1 LTPLSELAAV
11 FLRLGATAFG
21 GPPAHIALMERELV
35 ERRRWLT
42 REQFLDYLGVIN
54 LLPGPNST
62 EMALYVGRERA
73 GVAGLLVAGTCFL
86 LPSAVMVCA
95 LAWAYVRFGA
105 MPAAVDLLYGSKPV
119 IIALIA
125 HALWTLGR
133 TAIKSPLLAAIGVA
147 AVVAGLAGV
156 NGIVL
161 LLAAGAIA
169 IAGHV
174 KPRSALAVVPL
185 SLFLFFL
192 KVGAVMFGGGYVLLA
207 FLRADLVENW
217 HWITEHQL
225 LDAIAV
231 SQLTPGP
238 LSTVATFIGY
248 LLGGLPGAA
257 VATAGIF
264 LPAFVL
270 TAASGQVVP
279 RLRRSG
285 VAGAFLNGVNAG
297 ALALMTVVAWQL
309 ARAALV
315 DWITLALAVASAWF
329 VFRTRVNPV
338 WMMLAG
344 AGVGLLVKTL
354 I

>member
-1 LTPLSELAAV
+1 MTPLAELATV

-35 ERRRWLT
+35 ERRRWLS
-42 REQFLDYLGVIN
+42 REQFLDYLGAIN

-73 GVAGLLVAGTCFL
+73 GFPGLVVAGLSFM
-86 LPSAVMVCA
+86 LPSAVMVGG

-105 MPAAVDLLYGSKPV
+105 VPAAAGLLYGSKPV

-125 HALWTLGR
+125 QALWSLGR
-133 TAIKSPLLAAIGVA
+133 AAVKSKFLAAIGVA

-161 LLAAGAIA
+161 LVAAGAIA

-174 KPRSALAVVPL
+174 KPRGPLAVMPL
-185 SLFLFFL
+185 TLFLFFL
-192 KVGAVMFGGGYVLLA
+192 KVGAVMFGSGYVLLA

-217 HWITEHQL
+217 HWLTEHQL

-231 SQLTPGP
+231 SQITPGP
-238 LSTVATFIGY
+238 LSTAATFIGY
-248 LLGGLPGAA
+248 LLGGWTGAV

-264 LPAFVL
+264 LPAFLL
-270 TAASGQVVP
+270 TAASGQVIP
-279 RLRRSG
+279 RLRRSAI
-285 VAGAFLNGVNAG
+285 AGAFLDGVNVG
-297 ALALMTVVAWQL
+297 ALALMTVVGWQL

-315 DWITLALAVASAWF
+315 DWVTLALAAVSALL
-329 VFRTRVNPV
+329 VFRTRINPV
-338 WMMLAG
+338 WLMVAG
-344 AGVGLLVKTL
+344 CAVGLVSGY
-354 I
+354 